1 MPVGQLRHPFVP
13 LQRGADRARMRA
25 AHPRARPQHPL
36 AGGQRLDHASH
47 ERCGRYREGEMRG
60 ITTAIALL
68 AAMITAASGSIG
80 ARAQDNYPSRPI
92 HIIVPYPAG
101 GIVDIVARAV
111 TEQVG
116 RDWKQTVV
124 VEARPGGNSN
134 IGTSAVA
141 RSEPDGYTWLV
152 TGPALLVNPDLY
164 KDAGWNAA
172 KDFRCVGLAVWNQS
186 VALVHPSMP
195 VKTIGEFVELARKRP
210 GEFNFGNPGTGS
222 SIDLSAQKLFQVAG
236 IKLTNVGYK
245 GQPQAL
251 IDLMTNLMHFEIV
264 SLELALPHIKAGSV
278 KPLAVFTDKRVPDL
292 PDVPTIAE
300 AGFAEAAYVPWYGI
314 YVPAATPAPLLE
326 KINAAINAALQ
337 NPDVQ
342 RQLSLANIPGKPM
355 SLDEL
360 AALMKADQ
368 QKLTTVIKSAG
379 MALQ

>member
-1 MPVGQLRHPFVP
+1 
-13 LQRGADRARMRA
+13 
-25 AHPRARPQHPL
+25 
-36 AGGQRLDHASH
+36 
-47 ERCGRYREGEMRG
+47 MRG
-60 ITTAIALL
+60 IATAVRLL
-68 AAMITAASGSIG
+68 ATIASVLLVNAG
-80 ARAQDNYPSRPI
+80 ANAQDNYPSRPI

-134 IGTSAVA
+134 IGTAAVA
-141 RSEPDGYTWLV
+141 RSEPDGYTWVV

-172 KDFRCVGLAVWNQS
+172 RDFRCVGLAVWNQS

-195 VKTIGEFVELARKRP
+195 VKSIGEFVELARKQP
-210 GEFNFGNPGTGS
+210 GQFNFGNPGTGS
-222 SIDLSAQKLFQVAG
+222 SIDLSAQKLFQAAG

-326 KINAAINAALQ
+326 KINAAINKALQ